1 MNFFCKSMTVLRKE
15 NKVCQQA
22 KKIKSFHC
30 VAGFLQIFLLGFSI
44 LKLHILQSHDSL

>member
-1 MNFFCKSMTVLRKE
+1 MTALRKE

-30 VAGFLQIFLLGFSI
+30 VTGFLQIFLLGFAI
-44 LKLHILQSHDSL
+44 LKLHAAIT